1 MITYAATTLYNGV
14 KQGEMTDFIT
24 RLIIF
29 TLIHSLLALPRL
41 QRGIGEVFPRIKRF
55 YRLLYNGIAVV
66 TFFWAMGTW
75 HLAPVLYIVPGAGS
89 LIFYLMQLICLGLIA
104 RCTAQTGMGDFL
116 GFGQLRGIPRQ
127 YRLVTTGC
135 YGRVRHPLYTL
146 SFIFLALN
154 PVMTLKWLI
163 LTIYSSIYFVAGA
176 KIEERRLTAE
186 FGEAYR
192 HYQERVPMFLPKMR
206 K

>member
-1 MITYAATTLYNGV
+1 
-14 KQGEMTDFIT
+14 MTDFIT

-41 QRGIGEVFPRIKRF
+41 QRGVGAAFPSFTRF

-89 LIFYLMQLICLGLIA
+89 LIFYLMQLICLGLLA

-116 GFGQLRGIPRQ
+116 GLGQLRGIPHKHQ
-127 YRLVTTGC
+127 LVTTGC
-135 YGRVRHPLYTL
+135 YGRVRHPLY
-146 SFIFLALN
+146 SLALLFIVFN
-154 PVMTLKWLI
+154 PIMTLKWLI
-163 LTIYSSIYFVAGA
+163 FTIYSSIYFIAGA
-176 KIEERRLTAE
+176 QIEERRLIAE
-186 FGEAYR
+186 FGEDYR
-192 HYQERVPMFLPKMR
+192 HYQEQVPMFLPKMR
-206 K
+206 NRNTTPREEK